1 MEYALCNV
9 LFFFFQ
15 DSGVQCSAELDA
27 LYEVYMEQSADFEQ
41 RENTASTEENTATS
55 LNSIQK
61 VKIYIFLCFT
71 TQISDCISPERIA
84 SLNWVKVEYE

>member
-1 MEYALCNV
+1 MPFVMSC
-9 LFFFFQ
+9 FFFQ

-61 VKIYIFLCFT
+61 VKIYIFSCFT